1 MVSPAKPKAAAEAP
15 LPNVDPRTVA
25 GFGEEWT
32 EYDQLALSAGEQ
44 QAMFDCYFRI
54 FPFDRL
60 PENAEGFDAGCGSGR
75 WAELVM
81 PRVGML
87 HCVDPSERAL
97 AVARRRLNGVPGAR
111 FHLASAADMPLR
123 DSSQDFGYSLGVLHH
138 VPDPRLA
145 LEMCV
150 RKLKAGAPFL
160 LYLYYS
166 FDIKPAWYRR
176 TWLVSDHMRRV
187 ISRMP
192 FAVRKNITSVI
203 AALIYFPAARFAKL
217 VERGGGEVGNLPL
230 SSYRNWSFYTMRT
243 DALDQFGTRLER
255 RFSRAEI
262 AEMMASAGLSHIRFG
277 ETPPYWVA
285 CGIKSSSPA

>member
-1 MVSPAKPKAAAEAP
+1 MVSSAKPNVAAKVP

-25 GFGEEWT
+25 GFGDEWT
-32 EYDQLALSAGEQ
+32 EYDQLSLSPAEQ
-44 QAMFDCYFRI
+44 EAMFDRYFRI

-60 PENAEGFDAGCGSGR
+60 PKNAEGFDAGCGSGR
-75 WAELVM
+75 WAELVL

-87 HCVDPSERAL
+87 HCVDPSEPAL
-97 AVARRRLNGVPGAR
+97 AVARRRLNGLPGAR

-138 VPDPRLA
+138 VPDTRLA

-150 RKLKAGAPFL
+150 RKLKRGAPFL

-166 FDIKPAWYRR
+166 LDNKPAWYRR
-176 TWLVSDHMRRV
+176 TWLVSDQMRRL

-192 FAVRKNITSVI
+192 FVVRKNVTNVI

-217 VERGGGEVGNLPL
+217 VERAGGNVGNLPL

-243 DALDQFGTRLER
+243 DALDRFGTRLER

-262 AEMMASAGLSHIRFG
+262 AEMMASAGLSDIRFS
-277 ETPPYWVA
+277 ETSPYWVA
-285 CGIKSSSPA
+285 CGIKS